1 MKPATVYE
9 AKTHLS
15 ALPAA
20 VEEGA
25 EVLAT
30 RQGRPGARLGGPAG
44 TAPREAGDW
53 QALPGW
59 AGFRYHPAVFA
70 PLGAE
75 QAAAEGWEARAR
87 AGWPMP
93 AR

>member
-1 MKPATVYE
+1 MKSATVYE

-25 EVLAT
+25 EGLIT
-30 RQGRPGARLGGPAG
+30 RHGRPVARLVGPAG

-53 QALPGW
+53 LALPGW
-59 AGFRYHPAVFA
+59 AGFRYDPAVFA

-75 QAAAEGWEARAR
+75 QAAAEGSEA
-87 AGWPMP
+87 
-93 AR
+93 